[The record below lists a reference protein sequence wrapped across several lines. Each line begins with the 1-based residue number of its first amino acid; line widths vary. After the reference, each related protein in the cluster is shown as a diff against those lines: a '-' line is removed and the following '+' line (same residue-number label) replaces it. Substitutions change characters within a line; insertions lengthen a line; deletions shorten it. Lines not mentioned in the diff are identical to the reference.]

1 MSLTSE
7 MTFIELKH
15 YLLKKPTKILYVQ
28 YNIFLKKI
36 QISILVQDTI
46 F

>member
-1 MSLTSE
+1 MSLTFE

-15 YLLKKPTKILYVQ
+15 YFLKKPTKILYVQ
-28 YNIFLKKI
+28 YNILKKI

>member
-1 MSLTSE
+1 

-15 YLLKKPTKILYVQ
+15 YFFKKPTKIFYVQ
-28 YNIFLKKI
+28 YNIFLGKI